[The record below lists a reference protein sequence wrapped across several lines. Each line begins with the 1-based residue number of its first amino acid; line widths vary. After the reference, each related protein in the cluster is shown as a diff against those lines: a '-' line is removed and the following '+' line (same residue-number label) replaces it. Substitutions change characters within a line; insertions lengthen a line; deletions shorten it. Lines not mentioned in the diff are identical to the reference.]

1 MFIKILKGVVA
12 LRESG
17 IIHGD
22 LKLENVLISSTE
34 TPHLVDFGLT

>member
-1 MFIKILKGVVA
+1 MFIKILKGVLA

-22 LKLENVLISSTE
+22 LKPENVLISSAE
-34 TPHLVDFGLT
+34 TPHLVDFGLS